1 MTKIVNV
8 YIYYDLDTLPR
19 NPTNTFKFKN
29 SLFGTTNIGKN
40 NDKEKYVYKRYR
52 MTFDSA
58 GSWSFNNDF
67 ARNVII
73 FSDNNS
79 SLTHADNHKN
89 NFLILG
95 EGPTYGING
104 SFG

>member
-1 MTKIVNV
+1 
-8 YIYYDLDTLPR
+8 
-19 NPTNTFKFKN
+19 
-29 SLFGTTNIGKN
+29 
-40 NDKEKYVYKRYR
+40 